1 MSVTHEKDT
10 VRFHLLPSL
19 VALVLSVAVTGAGA
33 WAFARATGADGT
45 AVAAWGP
52 KGIITVEAFGD

>member
-1 MSVTHEKDT
+1 MSVTHEKT
-10 VRFHLLPSL
+10 TRLQLLPSL
-19 VALVLSVAVTGAGA
+19 VAVVLSVAITAAGG